1 MLPSYHDEALP
12 SAIPAEEVTKVAL
25 RLRYLIEQC
34 VPCELEE
41 DLVTKAHSRII
52 THKVIKAAKESGGT
66 EYSACVVYALLVN
79 KRWFKRQAML
89 EIWDADL
96 HDVRASAAEVIAKQ
110 MFVFFCMC
118 RQ

>member
-1 MLPSYHDEALP
+1 MLPSYHEESLA

-41 DLVTKAHSRII
+41 DLITKAHSRVI
-52 THKVIKAAKESGGT
+52 THKVIQAAKEAGGS
-66 EYSACVVYALLVN
+66 EYGACVVYALLVN

-89 EIWDADL
+89 EIWDAEL
-96 HDVRASAAEVIAKQ
+96 HDVRATAAEVIAKQ
-110 MFVFFCMC
+110 M
-118 RQ
+118 